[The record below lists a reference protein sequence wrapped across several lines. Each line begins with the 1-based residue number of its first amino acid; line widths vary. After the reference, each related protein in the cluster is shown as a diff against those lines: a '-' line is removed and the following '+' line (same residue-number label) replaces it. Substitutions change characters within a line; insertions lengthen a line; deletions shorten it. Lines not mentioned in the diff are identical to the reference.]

1 MAYITVDT
9 KLVVLLGTPLRQS
22 VSYLAQNRVY
32 ERLGLDYYYIP
43 VEVKSSD
50 QLRTVVAGLKQMNLG
65 GLAVTKPYKETIL
78 QYLDGMDETARQMGA
93 CNTVVVRDGA
103 WIGYNTDGMGCAR
116 SLKEEQ
122 GFDPVGK
129 HIFSYGAGG
138 AARAVLFQ
146 LAAMG
151 AKTIVTAALDGMA
164 LRLAEELNQFYP
176 GVCRGLEIGQRDQL
190 ARETEKADL
199 VLNLTGLG
207 MAPHLEETPMDCRW
221 LRPGQLCYDAIYQPK
236 QTRFL
241 REAEKMGCRT
251 LNGLGMVIYQG
262 VEQIALWTGREIPSE
277 LMYQVLE
284 NDEKRWQ
291 DK

>member
-1 MAYITVDT
+1 M
-9 KLVVLLGTPLRQS
+9 
-22 VSYLAQNRVY
+22 
-32 ERLGLDYYYIP
+32 
-43 VEVKSSD
+43 
-50 QLRTVVAGLKQMNLG
+50 
-65 GLAVTKPYKETIL
+65 
-78 QYLDGMDETARQMGA
+78 
-93 CNTVVVRDGA
+93 
-103 WIGYNTDGMGCAR
+103 
-116 SLKEEQ
+116 
-122 GFDPVGK
+122 
-129 HIFSYGAGG
+129 
-138 AARAVLFQ
+138 LFQ
-146 LAAMG
+146 LAAMS

>member
-146 LAAMG
+146 LAAMS

-176 GVCRGLEIGQRDQL
+176 GVCRGLEIG
-190 ARETEKADL
+190 
-199 VLNLTGLG
+199 
-207 MAPHLEETPMDCRW
+207 
-221 LRPGQLCYDAIYQPK
+221 
-236 QTRFL
+236 
-241 REAEKMGCRT
+241 
-251 LNGLGMVIYQG
+251 
-262 VEQIALWTGREIPSE
+262 
-277 LMYQVLE
+277 
-284 NDEKRWQ
+284 
-291 DK
+291 

>member
-122 GFDPVGK
+122 GFDPAGK
-129 HIFSYGAGG
+129 HIFSITGIS
-138 AARAVLFQ
+138 RFFTQVRHNF
-146 LAAMG
+146 
-151 AKTIVTAALDGMA
+151 KTPLV
-164 LRLAEELNQFYP
+164 AEEFQ
-176 GVCRGLEIGQRDQL
+176 G
-190 ARETEKADL
+190 
-199 VLNLTGLG
+199 
-207 MAPHLEETPMDCRW
+207 
-221 LRPGQLCYDAIYQPK
+221 IYIS
-236 QTRFL
+236 F
-241 REAEKMGCRT
+241 
-251 LNGLGMVIYQG
+251 
-262 VEQIALWTGREIPSE
+262 
-277 LMYQVLE
+277 
-284 NDEKRWQ
+284 
-291 DK
+291 

>member
-138 AARAVLFQ
+138 AALRA
-146 LAAMG
+146 
-151 AKTIVTAALDGMA
+151 
-164 LRLAEELNQFYP
+164 
-176 GVCRGLEIGQRDQL
+176 C
-190 ARETEKADL
+190 
-199 VLNLTGLG
+199 
-207 MAPHLEETPMDCRW
+207 
-221 LRPGQLCYDAIYQPK
+221 
-236 QTRFL
+236 
-241 REAEKMGCRT
+241 
-251 LNGLGMVIYQG
+251 
-262 VEQIALWTGREIPSE
+262 QIAWS
-277 LMYQVLE
+277 V
-284 NDEKRWQ
+284 
-291 DK
+291 